1 MKILFDIGANRG
13 FYTDANIDKYD
24 LCILVEANPSLCSF
38 LEGKYKNNSKIC
50 IENVIISN
58 KESETFYISNADTIS
73 TVDKEWILKSRF
85 TGNYSWQPVEGI
97 PTVSLNSLIQKYGEP
112 LFIKVDVEGY
122 EYNVLQSLT
131 KKVSGLCFEWAEEKK
146 DEILLTL
153 VYLQSLGYT
162 RYGLQFEDSYK
173 YEVKDSEWMSF
184 ETIYNH
190 MNASCETARKEIWGM
205 IWAS

>member
-13 FYTDANIDKYD
+13 LYTDANIDKYD
-24 LCILVEANPSLCSF
+24 LCILVEANPALAQF
-38 LEGKYKNNSKIC
+38 LESKYNGNPKVR

-73 TVDKEWILKSRF
+73 TVDKEWITQSRF
-85 TGNYSWQPVEGI
+85 SGNYTWQPVEGI
-97 PTVSLNSLIQKYGEP
+97 QTVSIDFLIQKYGAP
-112 LFIKVDVEGY
+112 LFLKVDVEGY

-131 KKVSGLCFEWAEEKK
+131 QRVPSLCFEWAEEKK

-153 VYLQSLGYT
+153 NYLQTLGYKH
-162 RYGLQFEDSYK
+162 YALQFEDSYI
-173 YEVKDSEWMSF
+173 YQVEESDWIPF
-184 ETIYNH
+184 ETIYSYMDILCNT
-190 MNASCETARKEIWGM
+190 SRKEKWGM